1 MYNKIPLSYKIRKS
15 GIKDFANPKS
25 SKFKITLIIFGL
37 IVAILLV
44 IYFIN
49 KIKWN
54 KKNPIF
60 FKNSVPVN
68 KRIIIPG
75 RKIYTSTL
83 GNSFTYFFWLYVDN
97 LKYRFGVIKNVF
109 TKGNVGYYS
118 EEQCP
123 GVYIAPKS
131 NTLEFILSTE
141 SSSQNIIEK
150 FTLNDFPMKKWF
162 SIGLV
167 VENNAASIFLDGK
180 LASSNPFG
188 GAVIQ
193 NTGNLVLGGNGG
205 FLTEKPESELGKT
218 CKKAGYRIESSTNTG
233 FAGLISS
240 LCYFP
245 EAKTADFL
253 AVKHSK
259 GPYTSMAIIR
269 LFRYITGYKPK
280 LKINTEEEQLEN

>member
-1 MYNKIPLSYKIRKS
+1 MYNRIPLSYKIRNS
-15 GIKDFANPKS
+15 SIKDFANPKS
-25 SKFKITLIIFGL
+25 KKFKIMIIIFGV
-37 IVAILLV
+37 IVSILLI

-49 KIKWN
+49 KRKWN
-54 KKNPIF
+54 NRNPIF
-60 FKNSVPVN
+60 FKSSVNVN
-68 KRIIIPG
+68 KRVIIPG
-75 RKIYTSTL
+75 RKIYTSTV

-97 LKYRFGVIKNVF
+97 LKYRFGVIKNIF

-118 EEQCP
+118 EQQCP

-141 SSSQNIIEK
+141 SSNQNIIEK

-162 SIGLV
+162 SVGLV

-188 GAVIQ
+188 GGVIQ
-193 NTGNLVLGGNGG
+193 NTGNLVLGGNSA
-205 FLTEKPESELGKT
+205 FLTEKPDSSLSKT
-218 CKKAGYRIESSTNTG
+218 CKQAGYNNDSSTQTG
-233 FAGLISS
+233 FAGLLSS

-245 EAKTADFL
+245 EAKSVDFL
-253 AVKHSK
+253 AIKHSK
-259 GPYTSMAIIR
+259 GPYTSMAVVR

-280 LKINTEEEQLEN
+280 LKINTEEEDVEN